1 VIALIPISPGALL
14 ALAGLAAFVL
24 FATLVYRTV
33 AAHDAR
39 VAGTCSRYD
48 KITREGRR

>member
-14 ALAGLAAFVL
+14 ALAFVALFVL
-24 FATLVYRTV
+24 FATLLILAVT
-33 AAHDAR
+33 AHDAR